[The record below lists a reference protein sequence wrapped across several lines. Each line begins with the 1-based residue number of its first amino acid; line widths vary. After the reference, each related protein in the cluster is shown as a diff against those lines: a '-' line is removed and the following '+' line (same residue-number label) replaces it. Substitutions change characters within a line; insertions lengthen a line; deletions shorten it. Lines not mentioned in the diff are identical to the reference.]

1 MKRSKSTLTATTILL
16 TCLTLWTCEKKDID
30 IDITSCKWEVISSK
44 KSGQIF
50 SDKPKDSYI
59 LEFNSDTTY
68 SLSLDINN
76 CDGQYEISDKGKINF
91 TTVVCTL
98 ICCDSEFAENLP
110 PLLHNI
116 TDYFIR
122 GDILTLTGDGQIKL
136 ERL

>member
-68 SLSLDINN
+68 SLSLDVNH
-76 CDGQYEISDKGKINF
+76 CSGHYEIPGKGKIDF
-91 TTVVCTL
+91 TTVACTEV
-98 ICCDSEFAENLP
+98 CCDSEFAENLP
-110 PLLHNI
+110 GLLHNI
-116 TDYFIR
+116 TDYFVR
-122 GDILTLTGDGQIKL
+122 GEILTLTGDGQIKL
-136 ERL
+136 KRF

>member
-1 MKRSKSTLTATTILL
+1 MKCSKSVLTATTILL
-16 TCLTLWTCEKKDID
+16 TCLTLWTCKKEDID

-50 SDKPKDSYI
+50 SDKPEGSHI
-59 LEFNSDTTY
+59 LEFNNDTNYT
-68 SLSLDINN
+68 LSLDINN
-76 CDGQYEISDKGKINF
+76 CNGQYEISNKGKIDF
-91 TTVVCTL
+91 TTVMCTE

-116 TDYFIR
+116 SDYFVK

-136 ERL
+136 EQL